1 MYCFVFFKKTKSLII
16 LIVYVQKVLFYESYY
31 LIIIGII
38 GLDTPLCLHN
48 NKAINLFDDYFPSY
62 LINSL

>member
-1 MYCFVFFKKTKSLII
+1 MYRKYCFCK
-16 LIVYVQKVLFYESYY
+16 SYY
-31 LIIIGII
+31 LIIIEII

-62 LINSL
+62 LINSS